1 MIRRV
6 VGEGVLRK
14 SIWVFFACLSFSV
27 PPGEVFALDGG
38 LGKPET
44 GLRRNQDGKWVLSK
58 SLDVTL
64 SGYLEGSYTQNFN
77 NPSNRI
83 NQLRIFDVNS
93 NEFRPN
99 LAKIVLEREARADGQ
114 GWDRAGFRVKFN
126 AGMDSQYIAGTNL
139 NDYADFQEFYAQYV
153 LPVGNGLDLKAGRIN
168 TLIGYEVLES
178 PENPNYSRSWL
189 FGIGQPYTTFGI
201 RASYQFNKQ
210 VAFSIGGINS
220 ISSATSDATND
231 LMVESA
237 LVLTPSDRVKLTFY
251 GFFGPR
257 KGQEHH
263 SGNRVLGGGFI
274 QVQVTEQVAAV
285 LEAFYAN
292 QERGSRLSQAG
303 NARWSGV
310 AGYLIYDVN
319 RQWSLRLRGEIFED
333 AGGFVSCNGTESL
346 PKANVCFGA
355 TPHRTSP
362 DVAQTLWEST
372 TTLQW
377 KPFDSLLTRLEY
389 RYDRS
394 NRQVFQLG
402 DRAAGYQPTLSLNVV
417 YFF

>member
-1 MIRRV
+1 V
-6 VGEGVLRK
+6 VLPRIVWALVTCLWLVCLALAGEGV
-14 SIWVFFACLSFSV
+14 
-27 PPGEVFALDGG
+27 ALADDNAAGW
-38 LGKPET
+38 ET
-44 GLRRNQDGKWVLSK
+44 DPVWRWGRDQDGKRYLST
-58 SLDVTL
+58 SLGITL
-64 SGYLEGSYTQNFN
+64 SGYLEGSYSQNFN
-77 NPSNRI
+77 DPSNRI

-99 LAKIVLEREARADGQ
+99 VAKVVLEREAKSGGG
-114 GWDRAGFRVKFN
+114 GWDRAGFRVKLN

-139 NDYADFQEFYAQYV
+139 NSYVDFQEFYAQYV
-153 LPVGNGLDLKAGRIN
+153 LPVGHGLDLKAGRIN

-189 FGIGQPYTTFGI
+189 FGIGQPYTTFGV
-201 RASYQFNKQ
+201 RASYQFSKQ
-210 VAFSIGGINS
+210 VTWAIGGINS
-220 ISSATSDATND
+220 ISSATSDATSD

-237 LVLTPSDRVKLTFY
+237 LMLAPSERVKLTFY

-257 KGQEHH
+257 KGQGHE

-274 QVQVTEQVAAV
+274 QVQVTEQLAAV

-292 QERGSRLSQAG
+292 QERASRLSHAG

-310 AGYLIYDVN
+310 AGYLIYDVTK
-319 RQWSLRLRGEIFED
+319 QWSLRLRGEIFED
-333 AGGFVSCNGTESL
+333 AGGFVSCNGTEAL

-355 TPHRTSP
+355 TPHRTSR
-362 DVAQTLWEST
+362 DVAQTLWEGT
-372 TTLQW
+372 TTLQYR
-377 KPFDSLLTRLEY
+377 PFESLMTRLEY

-394 NRQVFQLG
+394 DRDVFQLG
-402 DRAAGYQPTLSLNVV
+402 DRGVGYQPTLSLNVV

>member
-1 MIRRV
+1 MPAVAGEALALEEAAGAQQDGASGEREQSGKRV
-6 VGEGVLRK
+6 VSK
-14 SIWVFFACLSFSV
+14 
-27 PPGEVFALDGG
+27 ALG
-38 LGKPET
+38 
-44 GLRRNQDGKWVLSK
+44 
-58 SLDVTL
+58 VTL

-77 NPSNRI
+77 NPSNGI

-99 LAKIVLEREARADGQ
+99 VAKFVLEREARAAGG
-114 GWDRAGFRVKFN
+114 GWDRAGFRVKLN

-139 NDYADFQEFYAQYV
+139 NNYVDFQEFYAQYV
-153 LPVGNGLDLKAGRIN
+153 LPFGNGLDLKAGRIN

-189 FGIGQPYTTFGI
+189 FGIGQPYTTFGV
-201 RASYQFNKQ
+201 RASYQFNRQ
-210 VAFSIGGINS
+210 VSFAIGGINS
-220 ISSATSDATND
+220 ISSATSDATSD

-237 LVLTPSDRVKLTFY
+237 LMLAPSERVKITFY

-257 KGQEHH
+257 KGQEHEG
-263 SGNRVLGGGFI
+263 GNRVLGGGFI
-274 QVQVTEQVAAV
+274 QVQVTEKLAAV

-292 QERGSRLSQAG
+292 QERASRLSHAG

-310 AGYLIYDVN
+310 AGYLIYDVG

-333 AGGFVSCNGTESL
+333 AGGFVSCNGTEAL
-346 PKANVCFGA
+346 PKANACFGA
-355 TPHRTSP
+355 TPHRTSR
-362 DVAQTLWEST
+362 DVAQTLWEGT
-372 TTLQW
+372 TTLQYR
-377 KPFDSLLTRLEY
+377 PVESLMTRLEY

-394 NRQVFQLG
+394 NRDVFQLG
-402 DRAAGYQPTLSLNVV
+402 DRSAGYQPTLSLNVV